1 MKRTL
6 IAAIR
11 HTRAAHSL
19 ECGLALK
26 NLPGKSCVFEATG
39 HSRAAQSSAR
49 IYGTHRLSSDAH
61 RLGDGRQTVTP
72 DPLLSRCMELRL
84 P

>member
-11 HTRAAHSL
+11 HTRAAQSL

-39 HSRAAQSSAR
+39 HSRAAPA
-49 IYGTHRLSSDAH
+49 
-61 RLGDGRQTVTP
+61 GREDRQPNPEERTSILTRP
-72 DPLLSRCMELRL
+72 RG
-84 P
+84 

>member
-1 MKRTL
+1 MKRNL

-11 HTRAAHSL
+11 HPRAAHSL

-39 HSRAAQSSAR
+39 HSRAAPA
-49 IYGTHRLSSDAH
+49 
-61 RLGDGRQTVTP
+61 GRKTASQNPEERTSILTSP
-72 DPLLSRCMELRL
+72 RG
-84 P
+84 